1 MNQLFKSDRYILIIL
16 HNAIAEKKKM
26 FMQSQPVIHTI
37 AQ

>member
-1 MNQLFKSDRYILIIL
+1 MNQLLKSDRYITTIQ

-26 FMQSQPVIHTI
+26 FMQSQPLIHTI